1 MQVAWGP
8 GTLTASGNTLG
19 RSFPTLA
26 WTDQTPVALN
36 KETASRPLGQ
46 PSLTPERLAELQA
59 LSRRLGCR
67 FRNVALL
74 DRALRHSSYTY
85 ERPEAGP
92 SNEQWEFLGDA
103 VLALTVSH
111 LLVETFPE
119 ANEGELSR
127 RRAALVNARS
137 LADLAHRFG
146 VGNCLLLGRGEQ
158 RQAGHEKPSL
168 LADALEAVLAAA
180 YLDGGFKKAQRLV
193 HRWFAPLLA
202 QQGPLA
208 WQDPKTALQELFQ
221 ARHKVAPTYHLVEE
235 RGPSHARLFR
245 VELRLGDQTLA
256 QGEGSS
262 KKQAEKRA
270 AEEALK
276 LLQDEERGGGG

>member
-1 MQVAWGP
+1 LDVNQEND
-8 GTLTASGNTLG
+8 SGSL
-19 RSFPTLA
+19 
-26 WTDQTPVALN
+26 DQ
-36 KETASRPLGQ
+36 S
-46 PSLTPERLAELQA
+46 SLTPERISELQA

-67 FRNVALL
+67 FRDLGIL

-85 ERPEAGP
+85 ERPETGP

-111 LLVETFPE
+111 LLVETWPG
-119 ANEGELSR
+119 APEGELSR

-137 LADLAHRFG
+137 LAELARRFG
-146 VGNCLLLGRGEQ
+146 LGNCLLLGRGEQ
-158 RQAGHEKPSL
+158 HQAGHEKPSL

-193 HRWFAPLLA
+193 NRWFAPILA

-208 WQDPKTALQELFQ
+208 WQDPKTALQELLQ
-221 ARHKVAPTYHLVEE
+221 ARHKLAPTYHLVEE
-235 RGPSHARLFR
+235 SGPSHARLFR
-245 VELRLGDQTLA
+245 VELRLGEKALA
-256 QGEGSS
+256 QGEGPS

-276 LLQDEERGGGG
+276 LLQAEEGGGGG